1 MKYYGTKNNK
11 DYGFYLENFE
21 NAIKISDEHWTDL
34 LKEQDNGKTIILYEN
49 SVIAV
54 NPDEY
59 SFINGKWQ
67 KLSPV
72 EIEIKKQEELN
83 KIRINEINKQ
93 LEVLDK
99 KRIRAI
105 AEPSLMDEDTS
116 WLEYYNRQVQKLRD
130 ELKSITA

>member
-54 NPDEY
+54 DSDEY